1 MPEIT
6 LTEEELQAKINEAV
20 KKATEELT
28 TSLTKKHNEEMG
40 QQRIKFADEKKKAVE
55 DAVAN
60 ANLTAEQKAQK
71 ELEEQMR
78 KNQEEL
84 EQLRFEKKVN
94 DRSKKLV
101 EKGLPEF
108 LKNDSRL
115 LNAEEDKVDDVIATL
130 EQEFKS
136 VLPQGAVVSTNV
148 SGGSTPTTD
157 KFAQF
162 RGQGVN
168 K

>member
-1 MPEIT
+1 MVERQPKMTLTYNLGERGIYMPEIT

-84 EQLRFEKKVN
+84 ETRTTQSAGNKH
-94 DRSKKLV
+94 
-101 EKGLPEF
+101 
-108 LKNDSRL
+108 
-115 LNAEEDKVDDVIATL
+115 
-130 EQEFKS
+130 
-136 VLPQGAVVSTNV
+136 GA
-148 SGGSTPTTD
+148 
-157 KFAQF
+157 Q
-162 RGQGVN
+162 Q
-168 K
+168 